1 MRAELQSCKL
11 YMCVE
16 TILGGVR
23 EKNYVFSCDLRLGYV
38 HRKGA
43 TTFSITTFSMTTF
56 SIMDLF
62 VTLSIMTFGKAYSL
76 NMLSVGILNVIFSYC
91 YPECHHA
98 ECRYS
103 ECHYAECRGVQGRV
117 ITVSTSK
124 LNTHI
129 EAREY

>member
-43 TTFSITTFSMTTF
+43 TTFSITTFG
-56 SIMDLF
+56 IMDLV
-62 VTLSIMTFGKAYSL
+62 VTLSIKDTQQNAKPKVSL
-76 NMLSVGILNVIFSYC
+76 S
-91 YPECHHA
+91 
-98 ECRYS
+98 
-103 ECHYAECRGVQGRV
+103 
-117 ITVSTSK
+117 
-124 LNTHI
+124 
-129 EAREY
+129 